1 MENLWKATLKPV
13 TWKDA
18 RVRSPR
24 QPGVGNYL
32 RWLFTRLRGGAMSS
46 TGQKKPTSPMR
57 PKEKLWIE
65 PTQRYEAHRFLET
78 SDDFR
83 LADGRPLSHALLTDP
98 NALVLKA
105 HDANRARGD

>member
-1 MENLWKATLKPV
+1 
-13 TWKDA
+13 
-18 RVRSPR
+18 
-24 QPGVGNYL
+24 
-32 RWLFTRLRGGAMSS
+32 MSS

-105 HDANRARGD
+105 HDANRARGDLRQLFTSGPDTVRQCIGCSLEQARTTISSAPVLASLTSRWS